1 MNVND
6 YSAEMFGQELRRA
19 RLKAEMTQE
28 QLAAKARLTREY
40 VSLLEL
46 DKRTP
51 TIPVF
56 IRLCKALGISAA
68 KMLTKL
74 EDHDGTTR

>member
-1 MNVND
+1 
-6 YSAEMFGQELRRA
+6 MFGQELRRA
-19 RLKAEMTQE
+19 RLKAELTQE
-28 QLAAKARLTREY
+28 QLAGKARLTREY
-40 VSLLEL
+40 VSLMEL

-68 KMLTKL
+68 KMITKL
-74 EDHDGTTR
+74 EEHDSAAP